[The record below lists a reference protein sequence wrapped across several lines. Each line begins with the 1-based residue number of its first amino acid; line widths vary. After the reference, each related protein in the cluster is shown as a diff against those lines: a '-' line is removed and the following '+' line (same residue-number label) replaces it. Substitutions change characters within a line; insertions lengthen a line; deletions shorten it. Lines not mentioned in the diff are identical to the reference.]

1 MKKIYGSEIG
11 KNVAI
16 VGLAAMIMIMCVSC
30 GRRGKP
36 DTNILL
42 VTLDTTRADHL
53 GCYGYT
59 QADTPFLD
67 QLAAEGMLFERAY
80 TCVPLTLPAH
90 ASILTGLLPPE
101 HGLRVNGQGRL
112 PDQAVTTAEML
123 QPEGYATA
131 AFVASYVLHSK
142 FGLNQGFDRYD
153 DNWVGDAASGGG
165 LRRQRDAR
173 EVIDAVIDWFESR
186 NPGRWFCW
194 VHLFDPHVP
203 YVPHRE
209 IFGDR
214 YLQHPYDG
222 EIAYVDRELQRLFAY
237 LSLQQMLEDTLVMVV
252 GDHGEGLGQHD
263 ELEHGNLIYN
273 TTLHVPLILN
283 GKGVSPAT
291 RIAEPVSVIDLYATA
306 LQASGGS
313 LPTDLLQAPVNLLN
327 PDTLSA
333 DRFLYAETDNPMLSY
348 GWSPL
353 RGLIQGA
360 WKYIRS
366 SAPAL
371 YNLEQVPQE
380 TENLVSSQQTRAA
393 DMEQELARI
402 EAAMMT
408 MERAAADLTA
418 EDRRAL
424 QSLGYTAGG
433 WDVTGA
439 MPEISSL
446 PAPANMI
453 STLAMIKQAK
463 RLLRRRRYSEALM
476 LFKKAVEQDPDNIS
490 FQFDLGKALYRARA
504 YAQAGDI
511 LKHALETAPDYLDL
525 DLRVRIHTLLAAV
538 LMDSGQ
544 PEKALAYAEQA
555 LALDPESVNALN
567 STAWILST
575 HAWDASAHKQGLAYA
590 LQMMQLGAQYDISAL
605 DTLAAAYAANGDYSN
620 AAVTAG
626 RAWQMALDAGRKVL
640 AKDIKQRLA
649 RYRAGRPFWA
659 DR

>member
-1 MKKIYGSEIG
+1 
-11 KNVAI
+11 
-16 VGLAAMIMIMCVSC
+16 
-30 GRRGKP
+30 
-36 DTNILL
+36 
-42 VTLDTTRADHL
+42 
-53 GCYGYT
+53 
-59 QADTPFLD
+59 
-67 QLAAEGMLFERAY
+67 
-80 TCVPLTLPAH
+80 
-90 ASILTGLLPPE
+90 
-101 HGLRVNGQGRL
+101 
-112 PDQAVTTAEML
+112 
-123 QPEGYATA
+123 
-131 AFVASYVLHSK
+131 
-142 FGLNQGFDRYD
+142 
-153 DNWVGDAASGGG
+153 
-165 LRRQRDAR
+165 
-173 EVIDAVIDWFESR
+173 
-186 NPGRWFCW
+186 
-194 VHLFDPHVP
+194 
-203 YVPHRE
+203 
-209 IFGDR
+209 
-214 YLQHPYDG
+214 
-222 EIAYVDRELQRLFAY
+222 
-237 LSLQQMLEDTLVMVV
+237 
-252 GDHGEGLGQHD
+252 
-263 ELEHGNLIYN
+263 
-273 TTLHVPLILN
+273 
-283 GKGVSPAT
+283 
-291 RIAEPVSVIDLYATA
+291 
-306 LQASGGS
+306 
-313 LPTDLLQAPVNLLN
+313 
-327 PDTLSA
+327 
-333 DRFLYAETDNPMLSY
+333 
-348 GWSPL
+348 
-353 RGLIQGA
+353 
-360 WKYIRS
+360 
-366 SAPAL
+366 L